1 MIGHVV
7 WRGFVVVVAFFVAV
21 AVALVVLFVLGA
33 MWTGDEL
40 SAIAAADPAFRDFA
54 LQDPALQDPVVQR
67 SVAMAFGA
75 IVFIGTVVPALTALP
90 AFAAAVA
97 GEVLHIRSWIY
108 YVLAGGASLAAIP
121 LLAGAAAEAPALPAS
136 EYMTIFATAGFAG
149 GLTYWFLAGRGA

>member
-75 IVFIGTVVPALTALP
+75 IVFIEPWSP
-90 AFAAAVA
+90 
-97 GEVLHIRSWIY
+97 H
-108 YVLAGGASLAAIP
+108 
-121 LLAGAAAEAPALPAS
+121 
-136 EYMTIFATAGFAG
+136 
-149 GLTYWFLAGRGA
+149 